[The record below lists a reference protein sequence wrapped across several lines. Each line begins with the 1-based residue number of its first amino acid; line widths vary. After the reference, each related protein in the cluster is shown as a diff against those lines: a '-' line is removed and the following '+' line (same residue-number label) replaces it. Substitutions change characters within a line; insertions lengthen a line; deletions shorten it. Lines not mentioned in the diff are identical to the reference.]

1 MHARNISTFN
11 AAMFLGFK
19 LVYAFSFFAIGYSQS
34 PDATTYYRNMIDNVY
49 PSYLADYN
57 AAIAAFP
64 ASNATPEDIDVSF
77 VIFFYISMS
86 L

>member
-1 MHARNISTFN
+1 
-11 AAMFLGFK
+11 MFLGFK

>member
-1 MHARNISTFN
+1 
-11 AAMFLGFK
+11 
-19 LVYAFSFFAIGYSQS
+19 
-34 PDATTYYRNMIDNVY
+34 MIDNVY

-77 VIFFYISMS
+77 VIFFYTSMS